1 MIEFIY
7 YTLLN
12 EKKKIGVN
20 MPGESSCTY
29 STREHPSPAGKSIT
43 EVVGGPSTA
52 VAAASVDGAVVYRVH
67 GYIILYIGCRAH
79 SRICVFYMCLPH
91 PITRTPRQP
100 MSFRC
105 HYATASDDRFAIVT
119 TACSN

>member
-1 MIEFIY
+1 M
-7 YTLLN
+7 
-12 EKKKIGVN
+12 KKKIGVN

-52 VAAASVDGAVVYRVH
+52 VAAAVAASVDGAVVYRVH

-91 PITRTPRQP
+91 AITRTPLRRP

-105 HYATASDDRFAIVT
+105 HYATASHDRFAIVT
-119 TACSN
+119 TARSN